1 MLYIDHRGVAQS
13 GSASALGAEG
23 RRFESSRPDQ
33 FFKEDTMRKAL
44 DKANR
49 GKQARMIKRGR
60 VGLKNRKQ
68 KRIPP
73 SNI

>member
-23 RRFESSRPDQ
+23 RRFESSRPDH
-33 FFKEDTMRKAL
+33 FSEDTMRKSL

-60 VGLKNRKQ
+60 VGLKNRVQ

-73 SNI
+73 SNN

>member
-33 FFKEDTMRKAL
+33 FLGGYDAEGSRQGQQGQASED
-44 DKANR
+44 D
-49 GKQARMIKRGR
+49 QAWSRWIEE
-60 VGLKNRKQ
+60 
-68 KRIPP
+68 
-73 SNI
+73 S